1 MDSLLRQWLVSK
13 KIIVNLKAKSK
24 PAFRFYFKVMKTIGI
39 ITVVILLSF
48 GFSKNVTKVKIT
60 NKSEVTIKGKS
71 NVNSFECK
79 YNSDFI
85 ENDLQVS
92 IARNNNKILLDG
104 AKIAIKSTGFD
115 CAHKMIT
122 KDFKSILKAD
132 EYPHIVI
139 NVKEINTAKENI
151 TAKLNVKIAGVE
163 KEYLVPVIFNSNKNN
178 VKGLLKLNIKDFK
191 LKSPKKLL
199 GMVVVN
205 DNVDINF
212 NLFLQY

>member
-1 MDSLLRQWLVSK
+1 
-13 KIIVNLKAKSK
+13 
-24 PAFRFYFKVMKTIGI
+24 MKTIGI
-39 ITVVILLSF
+39 ITVIILLSF
-48 GFSKNVTKVKIT
+48 GFSKNQTKVKIT

-139 NVKEINTAKENI
+139 NVKEINTTKENI

-163 KEYLVPVIFNSNKNN
+163 KEYLVPVIFNSNTNN

>member
-1 MDSLLRQWLVSK
+1 
-13 KIIVNLKAKSK
+13 
-24 PAFRFYFKVMKTIGI
+24 MKTISI
-39 ITVVILLSF
+39 IAVILLLSF
-48 GFSKNVTKVKIT
+48 GFSKNQTKVKIT
-60 NKSEVTIKGKS
+60 NKSEVSIKGKS

-79 YNSDFI
+79 YDSNFI

-92 IARNNNKILLDG
+92 ITRSNSKMALEG
-104 AKIAIKSTGFD
+104 AKLAIKSTGFD

-122 KDFKSILKAD
+122 KDFKTILKAE
-132 EYPHIVI
+132 EYPHIGI
-139 NVKEINTAKENI
+139 NVKEINTIKESI
-151 TAKLNVKIAGVE
+151 TAKINVKIAGIE
-163 KEYLVPVIFNSNKNN
+163 KEYLVPITYNPNNGN

-205 DNVDINF
+205 DNVEINF

>member
-1 MDSLLRQWLVSK
+1 
-13 KIIVNLKAKSK
+13 
-24 PAFRFYFKVMKTIGI
+24 MKTIGI

-163 KEYLVPVIFNSNKNN
+163 KEYLVPVIFNSNTNN

>member
-1 MDSLLRQWLVSK
+1 
-13 KIIVNLKAKSK
+13 
-24 PAFRFYFKVMKTIGI
+24 MKTIGI

-122 KDFKSILKAD
+122 KDFKSILKVD

-163 KEYLVPVIFNSNKNN
+163 KEYLVPVIFNSNTNN

>member
-1 MDSLLRQWLVSK
+1 
-13 KIIVNLKAKSK
+13 
-24 PAFRFYFKVMKTIGI
+24 MKTIGI
-39 ITVVILLSF
+39 ITVIILLSF
-48 GFSKNVTKVKIT
+48 GFSKNQTKVKIT
-60 NKSEVTIKGKS
+60 NKSEVSIKGKS

-163 KEYLVPVIFNSNKNN
+163 KEYLVPVIFNSNTNN

>member
-1 MDSLLRQWLVSK
+1 
-13 KIIVNLKAKSK
+13 
-24 PAFRFYFKVMKTIGI
+24 MKTIGI
-39 ITVVILLSF
+39 ITVIILLSF
-48 GFSKNVTKVKIT
+48 GFSKNQTKVKIT

-92 IARNNNKILLDG
+92 ISRYSDKILLEG

-115 CAHKMIT
+115 CAHRMIT
-122 KDFKSILKAD
+122 KDFKTILKAD
-132 EYPHIVI
+132 DYPHIVI
-139 NVKEINTAKENI
+139 NVKEISTAKENI
-151 TAKLNVKIAGVE
+151 TTKLHVKIAGVE
-163 KEYLVPVIFNSNKNN
+163 KEYLVPVMFNQNTNN
-178 VKGLLKLNIKDFK
+178 VKGQLKLNIKDFK

-205 DNVDINF
+205 DNVDIHF

>member
-1 MDSLLRQWLVSK
+1 
-13 KIIVNLKAKSK
+13 
-24 PAFRFYFKVMKTIGI
+24 MKTIGI
-39 ITVVILLSF
+39 ISVIILLSF
-48 GFSKNVTKVKIT
+48 GFSKNQTNVKIT
-60 NKSEVTIKGKS
+60 NKSEVSIKGKS

-92 IARNNNKILLDG
+92 IARTNNKILLEG
-104 AKIAIKSTGFD
+104 AKLSIKSTGFD

-122 KDFKSILKAD
+122 KDFKTILKAED
-132 EYPHIVI
+132 YPHIVI
-139 NVKEINTAKENI
+139 NVKEINTIKENI

-163 KEYLVPVIFNSNKNN
+163 KEYLVPVIFNSNTNN
-178 VKGLLKLNIKDFK
+178 VKGQLKLNIKDFK

-205 DNVDINF
+205 DNVDITL

>member
-1 MDSLLRQWLVSK
+1 MKSLH
-13 KIIVNLKAKSK
+13 IIAIL
-24 PAFRFYFKVMKTIGI
+24 
-39 ITVVILLSF
+39 ILLSF
-48 GFSKNVTKVKIT
+48 GFSKNQSKVKIT

-79 YNSDFI
+79 YNSEFI
-85 ENDLQVS
+85 ENDLHVS
-92 IARNNNKILLDG
+92 ITRNNSKMLLEG
-104 AKIAIKSTGFD
+104 AKIDIKSTGFD

-122 KDFKSILKAD
+122 KDFKSILKAE

-139 NVKEINTAKENI
+139 NVRELIIVKENI
-151 TAKLNVKIAGVE
+151 SAKLNIKIAGIE
-163 KEYLVPVIFNSNKNN
+163 KEYMVPVAYNQNNAN
-178 VKGLLKLNIKDFK
+178 VKGQLKLNIKDFK

-205 DNVDINF
+205 DNVEISF

>member
-1 MDSLLRQWLVSK
+1 
-13 KIIVNLKAKSK
+13 
-24 PAFRFYFKVMKTIGI
+24 MKTIGI
-39 ITVVILLSF
+39 ITVIILLSF

-139 NVKEINTAKENI
+139 NVKEINTTKENI

-163 KEYLVPVIFNSNKNN
+163 KEYLVPVIFNSNTNN

>member
-1 MDSLLRQWLVSK
+1 
-13 KIIVNLKAKSK
+13 
-24 PAFRFYFKVMKTIGI
+24 MKTIGI
-39 ITVVILLSF
+39 ISVIILLSF
-48 GFSKNVTKVKIT
+48 GFSKNQTNVKIT
-60 NKSEVTIKGKS
+60 NKSEVSIKGKS

-85 ENDLQVS
+85 ENNLQVS
-92 IARNNNKILLDG
+92 IAITNNKILLEG
-104 AKIAIKSTGFD
+104 AKLSIKSTGFD

-122 KDFKSILKAD
+122 KDFKTILKAED
-132 EYPHIVI
+132 YPHIVI
-139 NVKEINTAKENI
+139 NVKEINAFTENI

-163 KEYLVPVIFNSNKNN
+163 KEYLVPVIFNSNTNN
-178 VKGLLKLNIKDFK
+178 VKGQLKLNIKDFK

>member
-1 MDSLLRQWLVSK
+1 
-13 KIIVNLKAKSK
+13 
-24 PAFRFYFKVMKTIGI
+24 MKTIGV

-92 IARNNNKILLDG
+92 IARNNSKILLDG

-139 NVKEINTAKENI
+139 NLKEINTTKENI

-163 KEYLVPVIFNSNKNN
+163 KEYLVPVIFNSSTNN